1 MIGDTRS
8 NGASYFGKVPARGDF
23 IKGGGPS
30 QMIAMLDRWIS
41 ESMDLL
47 SGDPRWRIV
56 YDNMP
61 EIHFAFVG
69 PRSRFSIVGHL
80 QPSQDASSRRF
91 PFLVAAAIERDDR
104 VLFDYGPA
112 AFSRLWG
119 KFERIVRDA
128 RSGDDPTSILGEL
141 SSIDCEEEIS
151 RALALT
157 PPVERGRRLTIKDL
171 DELLSSRDKP
181 TSSRRI
187 MLALGLLLRPLL
199 GASNLPIEKGLQLPL
214 PADREYRDAVS
225 AIWVSLISGFFKH
238 THNELQ
244 VLQGLAGGRDALIV
258 GFNGASART
267 LLSLISPN
275 SDSDTIIP
283 LDDPDWIDTHPDL
296 VNDYGVAKLS
306 SYLSHPDNT
315 LDEALAS
322 FRDVF
327 LGE

>member
-1 MIGDTRS
+1 MMGDTRS

-41 ESMDLL
+41 DSMDLL
-47 SGDPRWRIV
+47 SSDPRWRIV
-56 YDNMP
+56 YDSMP
-61 EIHFAFVG
+61 QIHFAFVG

-80 QPSQDASSRRF
+80 QPSQDASARRF
-91 PFLVAAAIERDDR
+91 PFLVAAAVERDDQ

-112 AFSRLWG
+112 AFSHLWG
-119 KFERIVRDA
+119 KFERTVRDA
-128 RSGDDPTSILGEL
+128 RSGDDPTSILREL
-141 SSIDCEEEIS
+141 ASIDCQDEIS

-157 PPVERGRRLTIKDL
+157 PPIELGRGLTVKDL

-199 GASNLPIEKGLQLPL
+199 GAGNLPIEKGLQLPL
-214 PADREYRDAVS
+214 PADHAYRDAVS

-244 VLQGLAGGRDALIV
+244 VLQGVATGRDALIV

-275 SDSDTIIP
+275 SDSDTIIR
-283 LDDPDWIDTHPDL
+283 LNDPDWIDTHPDL

-306 SYLSHPDNT
+306 SYLSHPDTT
-315 LDEALAS
+315 LDEAFAT
-322 FRDVF
+322 FREVF

>member
-1 MIGDTRS
+1 MMGDTRS

-23 IKGGGPS
+23 VKGGGPAP
-30 QMIAMLDRWIS
+30 MIAMLDRWIS
-41 ESMDLL
+41 DSMDLL
-47 SGDPRWRIV
+47 SSDPRWRIV

-61 EIHFAFVG
+61 QVHFAFVG

-80 QPSQDASSRRF
+80 QPSQDASARRF
-91 PFLVAAAIERDDR
+91 PFLVAAAVERDDR

-112 AFSRLWG
+112 AFSLLWG
-119 KFERIVRDA
+119 KFERSVRDA
-128 RSGDDPTSILGEL
+128 RSGDDPTSILREL
-141 SSIDCEEEIS
+141 SSIDCQEEIS

-157 PPVERGRRLTIKDL
+157 PPAKLRHGLTVKHL

-187 MLALGLLLRPLL
+187 MLALGLLLRPML
-199 GASNLPIEKGLQLPL
+199 GASNLPIEKALQLPL
-214 PADREYRDAVS
+214 PADHAYRDVVS

-244 VLQGLAGGRDALIV
+244 LLQGVATGRDALIV

-267 LLSLISPN
+267 LLSLISPT
-275 SDSDTIIP
+275 SDAGAIVG

-306 SYLSHPDNT
+306 SYLSHPDTT
-315 LDEALAS
+315 LDDALTT
-322 FRDVF
+322 FREVF